1 MWYLLINKTGGK
13 IMTNEQIL
21 EYIHSDKIKKAII
34 DGDYAAEIDDQYALA
49 YALGAEKIDLL
60 GVNAAAYY
68 EEPNA
73 VDTEA
78 VMLEGYE
85 EIKRVLSRIGRLDGS
100 VPYFEGARSQITN
113 NENYAPSDSPAAR
126 NIIKASHEVED
137 ILFVLV
143 TGPCTNVVSACL
155 MDPSIMDK
163 ICVIWLGGE
172 CIDETTGPFHE
183 WNLYA
188 DYAASQM
195 LLNLDIPLILLPCGP
210 IGSVKIVMSHDDFM
224 KIDGEGAGAEFFR
237 RTLPL
242 EEVNETRYNDP
253 AWRKVMCDLAAPAV
267 LSVPDSMEI
276 TVRTSPVMG
285 DDHKYTF
292 DSTRRKIMY
301 GVKPDSEKIVE
312 DTVKAINNVLAK

>member
-1 MWYLLINKTGGK
+1 
-13 IMTNEQIL
+13 MTNEQIL
-21 EYIHSDKIKKAII
+21 EYIRSDKVKKAII

-49 YALGAEKIDLL
+49 YALGSDKIDLL

-85 EIKRVLSRIGRLDGS
+85 EIKRVFTKIGRLGS
-100 VPYFEGARSQITN
+100 VPYFEGARSQVTK

-126 NIIKASHEVED
+126 NIIKAAHEVDD

-155 MDPSIMDK
+155 IDPSIMDK
-163 ICVIWLGGE
+163 ICVLWLGGE
-172 CIDETTGPFHE
+172 CIDETPGPFHE

-195 LLNLDIPLILLPCGP
+195 LLNLDIPLVMLPCGP
-210 IGSVKIVMSHDDFM
+210 IGSEKIFMVHDDFM
-224 KIDGEGAGAEFFR
+224 KIDGDSEGAEFFR

-267 LSVPDSMEI
+267 LAVPDSMEI
-276 TVRTSPVMG
+276 TIRTSPIMC
-285 DDHKYTF
+285 DDHRYAS
-292 DSTRRKIMY
+292 DSTRRKILY
-301 GVKPDSEKIVE
+301 GVKPDSDMIVE
-312 DTVKAINNVLAK
+312 DAIKAINKVTAK